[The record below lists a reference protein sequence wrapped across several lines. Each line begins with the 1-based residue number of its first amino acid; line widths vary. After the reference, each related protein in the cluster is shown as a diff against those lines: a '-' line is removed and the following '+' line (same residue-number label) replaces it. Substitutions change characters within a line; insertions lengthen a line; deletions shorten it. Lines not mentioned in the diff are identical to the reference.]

1 MVLGRCAIAP
11 NTGVCALVAAEKVG
25 ILRVRNGAEVDALSN
40 YRLNC
45 SITLRQNPIFLWVL
59 AAFALG
65 RDAGK

>member
-1 MVLGRCAIAP
+1 MRSPPTIAP
-11 NTGVCALVAAEKVG
+11 NTGVCALVAAKQVG
-25 ILRVRNGAEVDALSN
+25 ILRVGNGDEVNALSN

-59 AAFALG
+59 AAFALR

>member
-1 MVLGRCAIAP
+1 MRSPPTIAL
-11 NTGVCALVAAEKVG
+11 NTGVCALVAAKQVG
-25 ILRVRNGAEVDALSN
+25 MLRVGNGYEVNALSN

-59 AAFALG
+59 AAFPLG